1 MVVKKNAQMKRDFQL
16 TMSQTQLKRDRER
29 TGRKGEQKKE
39 RKTKQSS
46 RSNDNT
52 WERKKYRKIT
62 LARNNE
68 KISVSFFVV
77 SKLISVSS

>member
-1 MVVKKNAQMKRDFQL
+1 MTMILLKNFDVSVIYIMVVKKNAQMKRDFQL

-39 RKTKQSS
+39 RETKQSS

-52 WERKKYRKIT
+52 
-62 LARNNE
+62 
-68 KISVSFFVV
+68 
-77 SKLISVSS
+77 